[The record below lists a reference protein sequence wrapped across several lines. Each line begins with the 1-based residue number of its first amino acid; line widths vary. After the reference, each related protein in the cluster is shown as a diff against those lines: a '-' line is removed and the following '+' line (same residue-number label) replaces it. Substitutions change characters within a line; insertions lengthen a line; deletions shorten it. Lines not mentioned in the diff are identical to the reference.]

1 MINFKKEHIFFLL
14 IFLFFF
20 SVSAFQAT
28 NNHWSARIDQDI
40 YLIYNSLLVYSG
52 YQQEYID
59 HPAYSTIFILGGF
72 YKILSFFFSNFTLS
86 EVLSSDNIDQN
97 LQNLFS
103 VARIINSIY
112 FFIYTY
118 LLFKILKELNIKTFF
133 CYFAILLLLFFHSIY
148 DLLFL
153 IRSEVLSIILSLLS
167 FYFLIIF
174 IKYQK
179 STTYCFFSGFFLCFA
194 ILAKVQIIFL
204 VFVFILITPF
214 LFPYY
219 NIQNINGLIL
229 KSRKFFIISSF
240 FFGLGIAGYLI
251 FEFFYAYS
259 FLTTQFPM
267 LFYLLAIPH
276 YIDPIIYC
284 LFVIFY
290 FFLLK
295 YISTRN
301 NIIFFNLVNLFYVI
315 IYGFIFS
322 ILFIF
327 LLDIIGLIKFNNKIL
342 FILSNPI
349 HKISTYTIGTFNSE
363 SSGEFSLSFM
373 FQSIKEIF
381 YNNYKLF
388 PNKKFT
394 IKLGGILI
402 GVVDF
407 FRFIYILFSS
417 FIILFF
423 IISNNSK
430 KKLSIIFI
438 LLFGIAILN
447 LSFGARDSLG
457 YNLYLYPLFL
467 ILLFLTINQ
476 LNSKF
481 IISSA
486 LIALFTISCLEF
498 YLLRNYYK
506 IQFTRENRIYDLCK
520 IEKWKNSNNYMKK
533 FNENSFV
540 PLTKNPKGVITHY
553 FSKMDNEFFVQYC
566 EQLEKKP
573 SWKTNFFNIKLTK
586 EIH

>member
-1 MINFKKEHIFFLL
+1 MINFKKEHIFSLL

-52 YQQEYID
+52 YPQEYID

-276 YIDPIIYC
+276 YIDPIIYY

-363 SSGEFSLSFM
+363 SSGEFSLGFM

-394 IKLGGILI
+394 IELGGILI

-423 IISNNSK
+423 IISKNSK
-430 KKLSIIFI
+430 NKLPIILI
-438 LLFGIAILN
+438 LLFGIAIMN

-467 ILLFLTINQ
+467 ILLFFTINQ
-476 LNSKF
+476 LNNKF

-520 IEKWKNSNNYMKK
+520 IEKWKNSNNYIKK